1 MITRCYVASFC
12 NPFLLKDII
21 SRRIICKENIF
32 LILKR
37 KYIQNPQHNYTHNIT
52 SPSSLLGFAIAC
64 LTIWGVS
71 KSIKARQ
78 DLLRWWDEVDSSS
91 ASYKNRPTNY
101 KGPDVIGLRP
111 SAQPY
116 WTPGI
121 FIPGAFAVAWPIL
134 YLATK
139 S

>member
-1 MITRCYVASFC
+1 MTDVDEKIRDMIRNENDLRNTRIGWLSTLQG
-12 NPFLLKDII
+12 LLFTAFGLAMTKPEYIAAKSII
-21 SRRIICKENIF
+21 A
-32 LILKR
+32 
-37 KYIQNPQHNYTHNIT
+37 
-52 SPSSLLGFAIAC
+52 LLGFAIAC

-78 DLLRWWDEVDSSS
+78 ELLRWWDEGDSSS
-91 ASYKNRPTNY
+91 KSYKNRPTNY

-116 WTPGI
+116 WTPGML
-121 FIPGAFAVAWPIL
+121 IPGAFAVAWPIL
-134 YLATK
+134 YLATM